1 VRPMSLA
8 MTGALAQGWLENLR
22 FDAAVLGASGIE
34 ASSGASTTEVAE
46 AAVKAEVL
54 RRSRRRILVAHAE
67 KWGRPSA
74 LRFAPWGAFTDFVTD
89 RVLSRDDRVEL
100 GRARVRVHTVSA
112 R

>member
-1 VRPMSLA
+1 V
-8 MTGALAQGWLENLR
+8 
-22 FDAAVLGASGIE
+22 GASGLD
-34 ASSGASTTEVAE
+34 ASAGASTTEVAE

-74 LRFAPWGAFTDFVTD
+74 LRFAPWDAFTDFVTD
-89 RVLSRDDRVEL
+89 RALSRDDRAHL
-100 GRARVRVHTVSA
+100 NRARVRVHTPSS